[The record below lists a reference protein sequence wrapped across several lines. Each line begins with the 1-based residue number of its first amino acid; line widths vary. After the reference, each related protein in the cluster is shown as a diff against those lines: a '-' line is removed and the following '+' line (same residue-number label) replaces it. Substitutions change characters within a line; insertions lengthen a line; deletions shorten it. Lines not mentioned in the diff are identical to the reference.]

1 MTSSNVELKRLVK
14 MKEENCED
22 IKFELEECKSS
33 YLEVMESNSKLALE
47 WKTEIQNFKCKD
59 LPSKKYVDSMEE
71 NLMKETSRSIC
82 KDICST
88 SDEVLDMAGNTDKIE
103 AENKMLKEAYMKL
116 MDVTPQTLDNMEI
129 KVKDLV
135 AERDDLQGKIAN
147 LQIEAKSK
155 VVTETEKEERNK
167 KSVEELHNQIV

>member
-1 MTSSNVELKRLVK
+1 MSYQLKFQ
-14 MKEENCED
+14 ENDYPYET
-22 IKFELEECKSS
+22 LEQK
-33 YLEVMESNSKLALE
+33 
-47 WKTEIQNFKCKD
+47 
-59 LPSKKYVDSMEE
+59 
-71 NLMKETSRSIC
+71 
-82 KDICST
+82 
-88 SDEVLDMAGNTDKIE
+88 
-103 AENKMLKEAYMKL
+103 NKRLKEAYMKL
-116 MDVTPQTLDNMEI
+116 MDMTPQTLDNMEI

>member
-1 MTSSNVELKRLVK
+1 
-14 MKEENCED
+14 
-22 IKFELEECKSS
+22 
-33 YLEVMESNSKLALE
+33 
-47 WKTEIQNFKCKD
+47 
-59 LPSKKYVDSMEE
+59 
-71 NLMKETSRSIC
+71 MKETSRSIC

>member
-1 MTSSNVELKRLVK
+1 
-14 MKEENCED
+14 
-22 IKFELEECKSS
+22 
-33 YLEVMESNSKLALE
+33 MEK
-47 WKTEIQNFKCKD
+47 IQNFKCKD

-116 MDVTPQTLDNMEI
+116 MGLMW
-129 KVKDLV
+129 VKFWYHSCKRV
-135 AERDDLQGKIAN
+135 QSQGTISWI
-147 LQIEAKSK
+147 LYQSQI
-155 VVTETEKEERNK
+155 
-167 KSVEELHNQIV
+167 QIDQY